1 MDTNRKTA
9 FYVLR
14 DIREKKSYSNIAIN
28 KHIERIEPE
37 STAFVREL
45 VYGTLKNLIKIDYIL
60 EKLLKDPVEKTDTNS
75 LVILRMGIYQLMG
88 MNSVP
93 EYAAVDESV
102 KMAKK
107 LAKGRESFI
116 NGVLRSYIREK
127 DNIEFP
133 KREDDFTE
141 YLSIEYSFRPWI
153 IEQWIRDFGEN
164 NVEDILKACNDTPNL
179 TLRVNSLKISRDQL
193 IERLRDK
200 GVKSTPSKMSKETL
214 HVEGG
219 QIVKS
224 DLYKEGYYSVQDDSS
239 FMAVNILDP
248 QPGEMI
254 IDTCAAPGGKSLAMA
269 EKMGN
274 RGRIIS
280 MDIYVRKLREI
291 TENAKRL
298 GVNIV
303 ETKSWDSRRTESSF
317 VAKADKVLVDAPC
330 SALGLV
336 RRKPEIKNRE
346 WDHKLAVEYP
356 KTQLD
361 ILKGAAPYL
370 KPGGT
375 LVYCTCTLNKTENE
389 DVVKRF
395 LQADPAFKKEEDY
408 ILLPNINNTNGFYIC
423 KLKKTSNITKG

>member
-1 MDTNRKTA
+1 MDINRKTA
-9 FYVLR
+9 FFVLR

-45 VYGTLKNLIKIDYIL
+45 VYGTLKNLIRIDYIL
-60 EKLLKDPVEKTDTNS
+60 DKLLKDPVDKTDTNS
-75 LVILRMGIYQLMG
+75 LVILRMGIYQIMG

-102 KMAKK
+102 KLAKN
-107 LAKGRESFI
+107 LAKGRDSFI

-133 KREDDFTE
+133 KKEDDYTE
-141 YLSIEYSFRPWI
+141 YLSIKYSFRPWI
-153 IEQWIRDFGEN
+153 IEQWIRDFGEDMI
-164 NVEDILKACNDTPNL
+164 EDILSACNDTPRL
-179 TLRVNSLKISRDQL
+179 TLRVNTLKVSRDQL
-193 IERLRDK
+193 IERLSDK
-200 GVKSTPSKMSKETL
+200 DVKSVPSKMSKETL

-219 QIVKS
+219 QIVKA
-224 DLYKEGYYSVQDDSS
+224 DLYKYGYYSIQDDSS
-239 FMAVNILDP
+239 YMAVKVLDP
-248 QPGEMI
+248 QPGETI

-269 EKMGN
+269 ERMNN
-274 RGRIIS
+274 RGSIIA

-298 GVNIV
+298 GVEIIN
-303 ETKSWDSRRTESSF
+303 TKSWDSRRTDSTY
-317 VAKADKVLVDAPC
+317 AGKADRVIIDAPC

-336 RRKPEIKNRE
+336 RRKPEIKCRE

-361 ILKGAAPYL
+361 ILKSAAPYL
-370 KPGGT
+370 KMGGT
-375 LVYCTCTLNKTENE
+375 LVYCTCTLNKTENQ

-395 LQADPAFKKEEDY
+395 LQSEPGFTKEEDF
-408 ILLPNINNTNGFYIC
+408 ILLPNINHTNGFYIC
-423 KLKKTSNITKG
+423 KLKKSSKIADA